1 MYIKEIMRPAAF
13 YINGGAGRVLC
24 SIPALE
30 KYAEDHDDFIIVCE
44 GGMELYKGHPKLH
57 SRSYDVWH
65 KNLFQDKLK
74 DMDVKSPEPYRIWEY
89 YNQKCNLSQAFD
101 IAINDQ
107 GIRELPKPSLRL
119 STEEIISGQVTL
131 AEVRAKTGKD
141 KVIVFQPFGRGV
153 QSTESA
159 IYDPSG
165 RSFDYRNIVNIIKQ
179 LQQKY
184 AVVLMSEIQ
193 LNFEKEGCSAP
204 VAQPVGINLRQWA
217 GIIAASD
224 CFLGCDSVGQHIAYA
239 LDKPATVVVGST
251 YAENV
256 SYPGYE
262 KFDILDMGEG
272 LRQYSPIRLVPDE
285 TVDRVNDGIMTMN
298 DKVEDVIVKSVDKML
313 QKFYTKPITQPTP
326 QIESVNTSC
335 ATHNNH
341 PAVQISDQ
349 PIDVPFITKGN
360 KANATK

>member
-1 MYIKEIMRPAAF
+1 MRPAAF